1 MESVETMA
9 ALCPVSPLW
18 VPLFIFLCGSSA
30 LCSPALPLS
39 WPRGSPLHPPR
50 PPYLQSLLLTC
61 LPFRFT
67 LQHRHSSM
75 SRLHTE
81 WVAPYS
87 PLHTHSLA
95 RICPPVPG
103 YSATLASVISTLL
116 RNSGGISVSHP
127 SGGCWQVLECVTWYL
142 WEPTHQGH

>member
-1 MESVETMA
+1 MA

-18 VPLFIFLCGSSA
+18 IVHFPLQLLSSW
-30 LCSPALPLS
+30 LSSLPLS
-39 WPRGSPLHPPR
+39 WPRGSPLHPPW
-50 PPYLQSLLLTC
+50 PPHLQSFLLTY
-61 LPFRFT
+61 LPFKFT

-81 WVAPYS
+81 WVAPSS

-95 RICPPVPG
+95 CICPPVPG
-103 YSATLASVISTLL
+103 YSATVAPVISTLV
-116 RNSGGISVSHP
+116 RNLGGISVSHP
-127 SGGCWQVLECVTWYL
+127 SGECWHVLECVIWNL